1 MQEEPAAITLRYLQ
15 TLLDIGV
22 ENNTTTIFPVP
33 LEMLDIFIK
42 GREEKDS

>member
-1 MQEEPAAITLRYLQ
+1 MTLRYLQ

-33 LEMLDIFIK
+33 LEMIEMFMKDK
-42 GREEKDS
+42 EKEDQE